1 MSLAI
6 ALHVLL
12 VVVWVGG
19 MVFAWAFLRPA
30 AVAVLEPPLRL
41 RLWLAVFNNFFPVVW
56 AALVGILLSGFWM
69 VFGIYQG
76 FAGLP
81 MAVNIMMAL
90 GIIMMMI
97 FMHVYFAPYKRLK
110 KAVEAEDWPTGGKN
124 LALIRTMVGI
134 NSIIGLLT
142 IAVATAGKYI

>member
-19 MVFAWAFLRPA
+19 MVFAWTFLRPA
-30 AVAVLEPPLRL
+30 VVEVLEPPHRL
-41 RLWLAVFNNFFPVVW
+41 KLWVAVFGRFFPIVWLAL
-56 AALVGILLSGFWM
+56 ASILITGFWM
-69 VFGIYQG
+69 IFSVYQG
-76 FAGLP
+76 FAGLA
-81 MAVNIMMAL
+81 MYINVMMLL

-97 FMHVYFAPYKRLK
+97 FMHVYFAPYQRLK
-110 KAVEAEDWPTGGKN
+110 KAVLAEDWPTGGKN
-124 LALIRTMVGI
+124 LGTIRTLVGI